1 MAYKHLATL
10 FVAILEEV
18 IYPNSYDPIAEFC
31 IDFMTVIG
39 LVMVIVFTLQA
50 IF

>member
-18 IYPNSYDPIAEFC
+18 VYPNSSDPVAEFFVDLVT
-31 IDFMTVIG
+31 IIG
-39 LVMVIVFTLQA
+39 LIVVIISTLKA
-50 IF
+50 LF